1 MLIAAT
7 YLAAVAVGSDTLP
20 NEQTV
25 LDRLQGIWR
34 AATGGANNDLEVS
47 TRRRSEAGPFG
58 GLNLWSR
65 NGQKPHQSSSQVLY
79 RLGDGTV
86 VSAQF
91 DRERETAHLP
101 VLPESLLRERALT
114 VVALLAPS
122 RFSVRCDGQG
132 FTEDRSEFDLTWSY
146 VCDGYPTHRNPIQ
159 LRLDARTSKPIRLH
173 APSFNWRTDPAVKP
187 RFSEEHCYQ
196 VAWAK
201 YMEVKPMAVAPES
214 HFGLRW
220 VGADVE
226 QDPALVAKA
235 TIPFAY
241 WASDKYRSHNAEK
254 RAVLAY
260 SFWFG
265 WQCVLVDAV
274 TGEPMMVY
282 GIDLDSQ
289 GRSSA
294 APPPTDPVIGRT
306 WHLVTNP
313 KVVGKLEPVDVKAET
328 TAGTKLVGLSGDK
341 LALVGHYDAKTRT
354 LKVEHPSGTRHYRA
368 TGELARALER

>member
-1 MLIAAT
+1 MLPFIA
-7 YLAAVAVGSDTLP
+7 YLTINASTDTLP
-20 NEQTV
+20 NEQAALTKLQTV
-25 LDRLQGIWR
+25 WR
-34 AATGGANNDLEVS
+34 AATGGSGFRQPPIRNRWTSADRS
-47 TRRRSEAGPFG
+47 TGELTFTNSD
-58 GLNLWSR
+58 NLSYHFSDTRIYDGQFSR
-65 NGQKPHQSSSQVLY
+65 EK
-79 RLGDGTV
+79 D
-86 VSAQF
+86 
-91 DRERETAHLP
+91 TAHLP
-101 VLPESLLRERALT
+101 VLSERLLLERSLAVIE
-114 VVALLAPS
+114 LLAPRRFTARYDS
-122 RFSVRCDGQG
+122 HGFSV
-132 FTEDRSEFDLTWSY
+132 DRSEFALTWSY

-159 LRLDARTSKPIRLH
+159 LRLDARTSNPTRLR

-241 WASDKYRSHNAEK
+241 WASDQYRSHLAEK

-265 WQCVLVDAV
+265 WQCVLIDAI

-282 GIDLDSQ
+282 GIDLYSQ

-294 APPPTDPVIGRT
+294 ATTPPDPVIGKT
-306 WHLVTNP
+306 WHLITDP
-313 KVVGKLEPVDVKAET
+313 KAIGKLEPVDVKAET
-328 TAGTKLVGLSGDK
+328 TAGTKLVGLSGEK
-341 LALVGHYDAKTRT
+341 LALVGHYDATTRT

-368 TGELARALER
+368 TGELARALEQSKG